1 MYAQAIPQKSKF
13 RVTLE
18 FDVFDDFDPYN
29 INWYKLFDI
38 EGQESLSV
46 HVEDLTDDW

>member
-1 MYAQAIPQKSKF
+1 MYATAQKQKY

-29 INWYKLFDI
+29 INWKQLFDI
-38 EGQESLSV
+38 EGSESLEV
-46 HVEDLTDDW
+46 FVEDLGENDNW

>member
-1 MYAQAIPQKSKF
+1 MYAHASRQKY

-29 INWYKLFDI
+29 INWQKLFDI
-38 EGQESLSV
+38 EGQESLDV
-46 HVEDLTDDW
+46 HIEDLSTEW

>member
-1 MYAQAIPQKSKF
+1 MYAHVQKQKF

-29 INWYKLFDI
+29 IDWKKMFQI
-38 EGQESLSV
+38 EGSESLDV
-46 HVEDLTDDW
+46 HIEDLTSNEW